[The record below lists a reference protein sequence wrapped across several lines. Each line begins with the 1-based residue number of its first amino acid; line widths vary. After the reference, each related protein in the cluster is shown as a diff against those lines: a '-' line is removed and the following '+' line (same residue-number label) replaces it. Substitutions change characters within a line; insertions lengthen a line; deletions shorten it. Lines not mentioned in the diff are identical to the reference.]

1 VENHV
6 KVLGPK
12 LLVGVEKEGGG
23 GGGGEPKNK
32 NKM

>member
-23 GGGGEPKNK
+23 GGGEQKKNK
-32 NKM
+32 N